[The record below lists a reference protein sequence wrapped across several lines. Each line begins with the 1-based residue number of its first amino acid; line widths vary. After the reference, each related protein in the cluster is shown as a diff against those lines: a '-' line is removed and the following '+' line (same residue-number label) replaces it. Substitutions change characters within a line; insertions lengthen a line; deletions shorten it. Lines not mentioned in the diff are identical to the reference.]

1 MTWRYKHKGQNK
13 AIGSLQKKSKTDCNF
28 QILVIHTV
36 IKNEHLVEYI
46 G

>member
-1 MTWRYKHKGQNK
+1 MHKGQNK
-13 AIGSLQKKSKTDCNF
+13 AIGSLQKKKSKTDCNF
-28 QILVIHTV
+28 QILVIHKV